1 MESQNCKV
9 KQLHPVAV
17 VIVPLPAQ
25 GHLNQLLHLSH
36 LIASYGIPV
45 HYAGSTTHNRQA
57 KLRLHGRDSQS
68 LAKIHFH
75 DFQLPPYHS
84 PPPSI
89 DISVPFPDHFTPL
102 FEASNQLREPISQL
116 LHQLSQKFSRV
127 VVIHDHTMTYVVQ
140 DVKLIPNAKA
150 FTFIPI
156 SAFTMFSNTWE
167 SIPEEAKPFK
177 LDSNDIP
184 ENMPTNEGCATKEVL
199 EFARKQIECLGFES
213 GWIFNTCR
221 AIEGKYVTLLDKLS
235 STNKS
240 QIKHFAIGPFHPVN
254 IENKNSE
261 NRHQCLKWLDEQEKG
276 TVIYVSFGSTTSLPD
291 DQIEELANGLE
302 QSEVKFLWVLR
313 RADPNDVFEE
323 ADRVKKAQLPE
334 GYEDRVKDRGMIVK
348 DWAPQLEILAHPS
361 TGGFMSHCG
370 WNSCMESMSMGVPV
384 AAWPMHSDQPRNAVL
399 LTEVLRIG
407 ILVRDWAHRGE
418 VVKSSTIENV
428 VKTLMASE
436 EGKEMKKRA
445 AELGES
451 VRGSVAEGGVSCLE
465 RDSFIAHISK

>member
-1 MESQNCKV
+1 MESHNSKL
-9 KQLHPVAV
+9 KQLPPVAV

-36 LIASYGIPV
+36 LITSYNIPV

-57 KLRLHGRDSQS
+57 KLRLQGWDSQS
-68 LAKIHFH
+68 LTKIHFH

-84 PPPSI
+84 PPPSV
-89 DISVPFPDHFTPL
+89 DISAPSPEHFTAL
-102 FEASNQLREPISQL
+102 FEASTHLREPISQL
-116 LHQLSQKFSRV
+116 LHQLAQKFNQV
-127 VVIHDHTMTYVVQ
+127 VVIHDNLMAYVVQ

-156 SAFTMFSNTWE
+156 SAFSMFSYSWE
-167 SIPEEAKPFK
+167 SIPEEVKLLQ
-177 LDSNDIP
+177 LDSEEIP
-184 ENMPTNEGCATKEVL
+184 DNIPTHEGCATKEML
-199 EFARKQIECLGFES
+199 EFATKQIECLGFES
-213 GWIFNTCR
+213 GWIYNTSR
-221 AIEGKYVTLLDKLS
+221 AIEGRYVTLLDKLYS
-235 STNKS
+235 SKS

-254 IENKNSE
+254 IENKSSE
-261 NRHQCLKWLDEQEKG
+261 NRHQCLKWLDEQEKCS
-276 TVIYVSFGSTTSLPD
+276 VIYVSFGSTTSFTD
-291 DQIEELANGLE
+291 EQIEELANGLE
-302 QSEVKFLWVLR
+302 RSEVKFLWVLR

-323 ADRVKKAQLPE
+323 ADRVKKAQLPK

-399 LTEVLRIG
+399 LSEVLRIG

-428 VKTLMASE
+428 VKTLMVTE

-465 RDSFIAHISK
+465 RDSFIAYISG